1 LINCGKEINNMA
13 VKGELRE
20 ILIKDLEF
28 DPENPRLPR
37 SLYNSSDREVVTWM
51 LQDAS
56 LIDLLASIAYN
67 GYFNGE
73 PVLVV
78 PHPEKKGKYI
88 VVEGNRRLASVKILR
103 QPHIASVKKATIEGI
118 LEEAPPENIPEKL
131 PAFEFRKKE
140 DVLAYLGYRHVTGIK
155 NWGALSKAKY
165 IDSLYHTLEKK
176 LPEKEKY
183 QLLAKKIGSKGY
195 YVQRLH
201 VSYRLFIVIE
211 NNGYYG
217 IKNLDDESID
227 FSNLVDAA
235 TRYAGISEFL
245 DLNFQEKNPLKNL
258 NTEHL
263 AEVTRWLFEKNDQNR
278 TRVGENRNIRILNAI
293 VKAPRALEA
302 FREGKSLDEA
312 SLLTSMPDEI
322 VSNAIQS
329 ALTQLKYA
337 QENIHLLKIGNPQNI
352 ELLHE
357 ANQVIKIL
365 HNVLTFK
372 QSPIE
377 DL

>member
-1 LINCGKEINNMA
+1 MA

-20 ILIKDLEF
+20 IEIKDLEF
-28 DPENPRLPR
+28 DPENPRLPK
-37 SLYNSSDREVVTWM
+37 SLYHSSEKEVANWM

-56 LIDLLASIAYN
+56 LIDLIASIAYN

-73 PVLVV
+73 PILVV
-78 PHPEKKGKYI
+78 PHPEKNGKFI

-103 QPHIASVKKATIEGI
+103 QPHLASVKKATIESI
-118 LEEAPPENIPEKL
+118 LGEAPPENIPEKL

-165 IDSLYHTLEKK
+165 IDSLYQTLKKK
-176 LPEKEKY
+176 LSEKEKY

-201 VSYRLFIVIE
+201 VSYRLFLVIE
-211 NNGYYG
+211 NNSYYG

-235 TRYAGISEFL
+235 TRYSGISEFL
-245 DLNFQEKNPLKNL
+245 ELSFQEKDPMVNL
-258 NTEHL
+258 NTGHL
-263 AEVTRWLFEKNDQNR
+263 AELTRWLFEKNDQNR

-293 VKAPRALEA
+293 VQAPRALEA
-302 FREGKSLDEA
+302 FREGKSLEEA
-312 SLLTSMPDEI
+312 SLLTSLPEEI
-322 VSNAIQS
+322 VANAIQS

-337 QENIHLLKIGNPQNI
+337 QENLHLIKVGNPKNI
-352 ELLHE
+352 EMLHE
-357 ANQVIKIL
+357 ANQVIKVL
-365 HNVLTFK
+365 HNSLTLK

-377 DL
+377 DI